1 MEIPA
6 SERDKVFPFIP
17 KSIIPV
23 ILITVAILGILITD
37 IATGESTNVFIFYGL
52 PFLYLIVLLGREDVP
67 IILNLLGL
75 SMPTWR
81 SRIVG
86 ILSVPLGLLGGWALV
101 NFSRAN
107 ASILPISTYPFA
119 LSSYAEAG
127 LGFLS
132 TMGSSA
138 GIFFFGFVAF
148 FETGIVMY
156 LYKNLSNWL
165 HEKFENL
172 RISLVILISMFLA
185 NIILTT
191 HHFISYR
198 GFENPYLY
206 FAALMFFTLF
216 MILGIFM
223 GFLAKGRF
231 GELSAMRVIPVSSV
245 IIIMIHFG
253 FDWFLSRLMII
264 PSEIILPLIS
274 FLI

>member
-1 MEIPA
+1 MAEIRIPPEE
-6 SERDKVFPFIP
+6 SKKVFPFVP
-17 KSIIPV
+17 KSILPV
-23 ILITVAILGILITD
+23 ILITVFILGILITD
-37 IATGESTNVFIFYGL
+37 IATGESTNVFIFYAV
-52 PFLYLIVLLGREDVP
+52 PFAYLLIFLGREDIP

-75 SMPTWR
+75 SMPTLR
-81 SRIVG
+81 SKIVG
-86 ILSVPLGLLGGWALV
+86 IISIPLGLLGGWALV

-119 LSSYAEAG
+119 LSSYADAG

-172 RISLVILISMFLA
+172 NIALVIFISMFLA

-191 HHFISYR
+191 HHFISY
-198 GFENPYLY
+198 GGWQNPYLY
-206 FAALMFFTLF
+206 FSALMFFTLF
-216 MILGIFM
+216 MILGILA
-223 GFLAKGRF
+223 GLLAKGTY
-231 GELSAMRVIPVSSV
+231 GELSTMRVIPVLSV
-245 IIIMIHFG
+245 ILISTHFS

-264 PSEIILPLIS
+264 P
-274 FLI
+274 